1 MELAADTRQ
10 IAQYSPTSTPIL
22 DVLRPLSSRKRD
34 RISAG
39 EYFFL
44 SSAFILALISMPWLR
59 QVAVSMPSLRMPV
72 ALALILVIIPGAALA
87 VALAVH
93 EIGHLLGSRL
103 AGFRVA
109 RRSGSATSQLYSCPA
124 LRIGPVALEP
134 REMDRLPRRLMLLI
148 LAGPLTS
155 LLVPLVVEISVGTAG
170 MGILAAFS
178 IHVFSACSVLLG
190 LAELIPD
197 SGKADFSD
205 GARILMLLKNDRA
218 GQRWIYILERQRA
231 LAEGESPRDWDETAL
246 THAAALEDDTRDA
259 VLARWLGYLWATERQ
274 DITAATK
281 YLEEAL
287 AAPASASA
295 PLRDRLFL
303 EAAMFQAWF
312 RVDSRRARLWTARI
326 RTRKLSTLLQ
336 LRLNIALVW
345 SEGKLFDAWEKLGDY
360 FYLLRELPASP
371 SRDLLEHSAVEWKRQ
386 MESRMLTRAWRSLY
400 SISQE
405 VEQSSLENA
414 AAGVKAA
421 SS

>member
-1 MELAADTRQ
+1 MELAGDSRQ

-22 DVLRPLSSRKRD
+22 DALRPLSSRRRD
-34 RISAG
+34 RVSAG

-44 SSAFILALISMPWLR
+44 SSAFIVALISMPWLR
-59 QVAVSMPSLRMPV
+59 QVAVSMSSLRLPV
-72 ALALILVIIPGAALA
+72 ALALILVIIPGAGLGVA
-87 VALAVH
+87 VAVH
-93 EIGHLLGSRL
+93 ETGHLLGAWL

-109 RRSGSATSQLYSCPA
+109 RRSDSAMVQLYSCSA

-134 REMDRLPRRLMLLI
+134 GEMDHLPRRLMLLI
-148 LAGPLTS
+148 LGGPAIS
-155 LLVPLVVEISVGTAG
+155 LLVPLVVEISLRTAG
-170 MGILAAFS
+170 MDVLAAFFIHGFSGCS
-178 IHVFSACSVLLG
+178 ILLG

-197 SGKADFSD
+197 SGKANFSD

-218 GQRWIYILERQRA
+218 GQRWIYILEQQRA
-231 LAEGESPRDWDETAL
+231 LARGESPRNWDETAL
-246 THAAALEDDTRDA
+246 THAAAIDDDTRDA
-259 VLARWLGYLWATERQ
+259 VQARWIGYLWATERQ

-312 RVDSRRARLWTARI
+312 RGDSRRARFWTARM
-326 RTRKLSTLLQ
+326 RPRKLSRLLQ
-336 LRLNIALVW
+336 LRLDIALIW
-345 SEGKLFDAWEKLGDY
+345 SDGKLFDAWEKLGDY
-360 FYLLRELPASP
+360 FYLLRELPALP
-371 SRDLLEHSAVEWKRQ
+371 ARDLLEHSAVEWKRQ

-405 VEQSSLENA
+405 VEHAALEND
-414 AAGVKAA
+414 AAGAKAA
-421 SS
+421 ST

>member
-34 RISAG
+34 RVSAG

-59 QVAVSMPSLRMPV
+59 QVAVSMSAFRMPA
-72 ALALILVIIPGAALA
+72 ALALILVIIPGAALGLA
-87 VALAVH
+87 VAVH
-93 EIGHLLGSRL
+93 EIGHLLGARL
-103 AGFRVA
+103 AGFRLA
-109 RRSGSATSQLYSCPA
+109 RRSGSSTFQLYSCSA

-134 REMDRLPRRLMLLI
+134 GKMKRLPRRLMLLF
-148 LAGPLTS
+148 LAGPVTS
-155 LLVPLVVEISVGTAG
+155 LLVPLVVEISVRTAG
-170 MGILAAFS
+170 MGVLTAFS
-178 IHVFSACSVLLG
+178 IHVFSACSILLC

-197 SGKADFSD
+197 SGRTSFSD

-218 GQRWIYILERQRA
+218 GQRWMYILERQCA
-231 LAEGESPRDWDETAL
+231 LAAGESPRNWDETAL
-246 THAAALEDDTRDA
+246 AHAVAFQDDTRDA
-259 VLARWLGYLWATERQ
+259 VLARWLGYLCATERQ

-312 RVDSRRARLWTARI
+312 RGDSHRARLWTARI
-326 RTRKLSTLLQ
+326 RPRKLSPLMQ
-336 LRLNIALVW
+336 LRLNVALVW
-345 SEGKLFDAWEKLGDY
+345 SDGKLFDAWEKLGDY

-371 SRDLLEHSAVEWKRQ
+371 ARDLLEHSAVEWKRQ
-386 MESRMLTRAWRSLY
+386 MESRMLTRAWRALY
-400 SISQE
+400 SMSQE
-405 VEQSSLENA
+405 VEQSALENA
-414 AAGVKAA
+414 PDVKAA